1 MRISDA
7 IERAARVA
15 LVGLAKNTG
24 KTVALGAILSELEA
38 RGETI
43 GVTSIGRD
51 GESTDALDDAI
62 AKPPIRLP
70 AMALVATTDKL
81 LERSEARTEVA
92 LRTEHRTPLGRV
104 VIARLLE
111 RGTVEVAGPVAA
123 QDVGDVVDR
132 MRRLGAERVL
142 VDGSIDRRAGA
153 SPALADGVVLS
164 TGAVLSADL
173 EQLARRTKA
182 AVDLLTL
189 AAVEDAALR
198 ERAAALRTS
207 ALLLDGEEAIPLDP
221 TLVHDRVEGVVPLL
235 RERRDVRAVVVRGA
249 LCEPLLE
256 CIGHARRGAP
266 IAVVTDDATRVFLG
280 RGTVARHRSRG
291 VLLAVLQALPLLAV
305 TTNPVA
311 PLRHRFDAEELRAR
325 VACELPGVPVLD
337 VVASGAAGAPSTP
350 ALLSNAR

>member
-1 MRISDA
+1 VRISDA
-7 IERAARVA
+7 IEPAARVA

-24 KTVALGAILSELEA
+24 KTVALGAILGELEA

-51 GESTDALDDAI
+51 GEATDAIDDAI

-70 AMALVATTDKL
+70 AMALVATTEPL
-81 LERSEARTEVA
+81 LERSEVRVEVP

-104 VIARLLE
+104 VVARLLE

-123 QDVGDVVDR
+123 QDVGEVVDQ
-132 MRRLGAERVL
+132 MRRLGAARVL

-153 SPALADGVVLS
+153 SPRLADGVVLS

-173 EQLARRTKA
+173 DQLARRTKA

-189 AAVEDAALR
+189 GAVSDPALR
-198 ERAAALRTS
+198 SRAEALAGS
-207 ALLLDGEEAIPLDP
+207 ALLLADGTAVPLDSS
-221 TLVHDRVEGVVPLL
+221 LVHDRVEGVVPLL
-235 RERRDVRAVVVRGA
+235 RGRADVRAVVVRGA

-256 CIGHARRGAP
+256 CVGRARRGMP
-266 IAVVTDDATRVFLG
+266 LTVIADDATRVFLG
-280 RGTVARHRSRG
+280 RGTCARHRSRG
-291 VLLAVLQALPLLAV
+291 VELAVLRAIPLLAV

-325 VACELPGVPVLD
+325 IAAELPGVPVLD
-337 VVASGAAGAPSTP
+337 VLADAAVPASA
-350 ALLSNAR
+350 